1 MRDRPR
7 RLSSIRAGLGLLAAL
22 ALFAA
27 AAGWLHGGH
36 GPLEPDRH
44 CATCRAARAIE
55 ASSPQVAVA
64 FSSVLLEL
72 GFAEQPVSE
81 RVAEP
86 TLPRP
91 VGRAPPLA

>member
-7 RLSSIRAGLGLLAAL
+7 RLSSLRVGLGLLAAL

-27 AAGWLHGGH
+27 TAGWPHGGH
-36 GPLEPDRH
+36 GSLEPDRH

-55 ASSPQVAVA
+55 ASSPEPAVA
-64 FSSVLLEL
+64 FSTLLLEL

-81 RVAEP
+81 RVAD
-86 TLPRP
+86 TALPRP